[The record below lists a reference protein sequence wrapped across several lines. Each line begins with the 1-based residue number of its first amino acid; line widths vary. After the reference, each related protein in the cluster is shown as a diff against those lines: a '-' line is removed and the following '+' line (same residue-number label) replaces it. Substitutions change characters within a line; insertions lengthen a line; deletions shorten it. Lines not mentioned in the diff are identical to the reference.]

1 MRLVI
6 LLLNPPKAS
15 LGMRWRK
22 DRCFFA
28 THNKQ
33 AVDIYQLRLA
43 CHKAAIYGQERE
55 RGQPEDSDS
64 PVKGFLQ

>member
-1 MRLVI
+1 
-6 LLLNPPKAS
+6 
-15 LGMRWRK
+15 MRWRK